1 MGTGRVH
8 GDREVTWG
16 QGAYMGTGRAHGDR
30 ESIWGQ
36 GAYMGTGRLH
46 GEEKSTWQQGKN
58 METESMLPWL
68 PDTGSVL
75 TVADIK
81 SVVEFLSSMLLML
94 GCSTSI

>member
-1 MGTGRVH
+1 
-8 GDREVTWG
+8 
-16 QGAYMGTGRAHGDR
+16 
-30 ESIWGQ
+30 
-36 GAYMGTGRLH
+36 MGTGRLH

-81 SVVEFLSSMLLML
+81 SVVEFLSSMLLITADVGMFYL
-94 GCSTSI
+94 HMIWKNNANLISKSKQK